1 MGRITRREADGVIC
15 VADHGKELKI
25 YTPNGRFSE
34 AAEKLAT
41 YEDMEENGQIQP
53 EWEE

>member
-1 MGRITRREADGVIC
+1 MGRITRREADGLIC
-15 VADHGKELKI
+15 VADHGMELKI

-34 AAEKLAT
+34 AAEKLAA